1 MSAPWDPVLER
12 AAGSVDDPL
21 VHRRTIPGRRADAV
35 PLEGLDSR
43 LGEALA
49 AAGIG
54 SLYRHQADALHAA
67 RKGRHVVIATGT
79 ASGKSLAFGL
89 PVLDAIAR
97 DRDTRAL
104 YVYPTKALARD
115 QARALTR
122 LRPPNLRAAIYDGDT
137 PRGERSQIRSWAN
150 LILTNPDMLHTG
162 MLPAHSRWADTL
174 ARLRYVVVD
183 EAHTYRGV
191 FGSHV
196 ANVLARLRRLARAY
210 GAEPTF
216 LLASATIANP
226 AAAAEVLVGAGVDV
240 VDNDGAPAPA
250 RDIAI
255 WNPPLLDPELGL
267 RASASG
273 EAALLLAELVARE
286 QRTIVFAK
294 SRRACEL
301 IYRYTRERLDRQAPE
316 LADRIAPYR
325 AGYTPEQRRE
335 IERGLVEGGL
345 LGVVATSALELGVD
359 IGLLDCAVTV
369 GFPGSVSSL
378 RQQWGRAGRRGHGL
392 GVMIAGSDAL
402 DQYFARHA
410 DELLDRTPECAVSN
424 PGNPAVLTGHLRC
437 AAAELPLTDENAR
450 EFGADGLTLAASLPE
465 LIRTPAGLAYRGA
478 DHPAAQV
485 SLRSAGADAVGVVEA
500 KSGTLVGIVDGARAD
515 STVHPGAVYLHMGV
529 QHLVTATEPGAQ
541 IAFVEPFAGDY
552 YTQAVSRS
560 QTEIV
565 RELETRSVAGALVAF
580 GDIEVREQVLGYQR
594 KRLSDHKPIDQ
605 LPLDS
610 PERCFQTQAVWFVP
624 RRARRAS
631 VAGGPPRRRALDD
644 RPVAPPGH
652 SRPGRH
658 RRPLDR
664 RPSPDRPADGVRVR
678 RLPRWSRDRPPG
690 LRPLPGV
697 GRANGPAARRVP
709 VRTGMPVVRPV
720 AEVRQPERA
729 ALEVRRPCPAAC
741 NDDPPGAS
749 RSVRLMGRSC
759 MPSAWYDRAPRAEKG
774 SRCESGAVPPL

>member
-12 AAGSVDDPL
+12 AAGSDGDPL
-21 VHRRTIPGRRADAV
+21 VHRRTIPGRRADPAA
-35 PLEGLDSR
+35 LDGLDPALSR
-43 LGEALA
+43 ALH
-49 AAGIG
+49 AAGIDA
-54 SLYRHQADALHAA
+54 LYRHQADALDAA
-67 RKGRHVVIATGT
+67 RQGRHVVIATGT

-115 QARALTR
+115 QARALAR
-122 LRPPNLRAAIYDGDT
+122 MQPPNLRAAIYDGDT
-137 PRGERSQIRSWAN
+137 PRGERTQIRRWAN

-162 MLPAHSRWADTL
+162 MLPSHSGWANTL
-174 ARLRYVVVD
+174 AGLRYVVID

-196 ANVLARLRRLARAY
+196 ANVLSRLRRLARAY
-210 GAEPTF
+210 GADPTF

-226 AAAAEVLVGAGVDV
+226 GDAARVLAGAPVDV
-240 VDNDGAPAPA
+240 VDNDGAPSAA

-255 WNPPLLDPELGL
+255 WNPPMLDPDLGL

-273 EAALLLAELVARE
+273 EAALLLAELVACE

-301 IYRYTRERLDRQAPE
+301 IYRYTRERLERQAPE
-316 LADRIAPYR
+316 LIGRIAPYR

-335 IERGLVEGGL
+335 IERGLVGGSL

-359 IGLLDCAVTV
+359 IGMLDCAITV

-392 GVMIAGSDAL
+392 GLLIAGSDAL

-410 DELLDRTPECAVSN
+410 GELLDRSPECAVSN
-424 PGNPAVLTGHLRC
+424 PGNPAVLAGHLRC
-437 AAAELPLTDENAR
+437 AAAELPLTVADAA
-450 EFGADGLTLAASLPE
+450 EFGAAGLELAASLPE
-465 LIRTPAGLAYRGA
+465 LIQTPAGLAYRGA
-478 DHPAAQV
+478 DHPAGQV
-485 SLRSAGADAVGVVEA
+485 SLRSAGADAVAVVEA
-500 KSGTLVGIVDGARAD
+500 ASGTLVGVVDGSRAD

-529 QHLVTATEPGAQ
+529 QHLVSATDRGAR

-565 RELETRSVAGALVAF
+565 RELDTRSVAGARVAF
-580 GDIEVREQVLGYQR
+580 GQIEVREQVLGYQR

-605 LPLDS
+605 FPLEL
-610 PERCFQTQAVWFVP
+610 PERRFQTEAVWFVP
-624 RRARRAS
+624 ATATAGDVSLGALHAAEHAMIGLLPLLATADRGDIGGLSIDLHPQTRQPTVFVYDGHPGGAGIARRGFDRFPEWVERTARLLGECPCEHGCPSCVQSPKCGNLNEPLSKAGARSLLRAMTDSREHLAAS
-631 VAGGPPRRRALDD
+631 A
-644 RPVAPPGH
+644 
-652 SRPGRH
+652 
-658 RRPLDR
+658 
-664 RPSPDRPADGVRVR
+664 
-678 RLPRWSRDRPPG
+678 
-690 LRPLPGV
+690 
-697 GRANGPAARRVP
+697 
-709 VRTGMPVVRPV
+709 
-720 AEVRQPERA
+720 
-729 ALEVRRPCPAAC
+729 
-741 NDDPPGAS
+741 
-749 RSVRLMGRSC
+749 
-759 MPSAWYDRAPRAEKG
+759 
-774 SRCESGAVPPL
+774 